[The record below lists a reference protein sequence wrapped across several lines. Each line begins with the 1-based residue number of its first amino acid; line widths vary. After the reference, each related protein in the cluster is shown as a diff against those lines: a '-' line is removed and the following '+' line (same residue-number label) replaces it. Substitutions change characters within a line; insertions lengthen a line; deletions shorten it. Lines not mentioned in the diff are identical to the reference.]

1 MSIGMDKW
9 RFEVTDSGGVHE
21 SWDFLVEKVTG
32 AGRRA
37 NRDPDPPWN
46 LNPDYQRGPVWT
58 EEQQSRF
65 IGHVLAGGIQPPIY
79 VQRWE
84 GRSKPPIKAYWT
96 LPEEVI
102 DGQQRIRAITA
113 FMEGKIPAL
122 VYHDAE
128 WHPYWLK
135 DMDKRESN
143 FTILYTRVIYID
155 LSRTDRLRFY
165 LRLNAGGVKHTEEEL
180 DRVRALLL
188 QEAGSKEA

>member
-21 SWDFLVEKVTG
+21 GWDFLVEKVTG
-32 AGRRA
+32 THRRSTGEMD
-37 NRDPDPPWN
+37 RPFD

-58 EEQQSRF
+58 EEQQSKF
-65 IGHVLAGGIQPPIY
+65 IGHVLAGGVQPPIY
-79 VQRWE
+79 AQRY
-84 GRSKPPIKAYWT
+84 KTDKHAPQKDYWN
-96 LPEEVI
+96 LPEEII
-102 DGQQRIRAITA
+102 DGQQRLRAIAA
-113 FMEGKIPAL
+113 FMQGQIPAL

-128 WHPYWLK
+128 WHAYWLK
-135 DMDKRESN
+135 DMSKRENS
-143 FTILYTRVIYID
+143 FTVLYSRVIYID

-180 DRVRALLL
+180 DRVRALLA